1 MKYSLIILFAIV
13 SVIGYGQKQGSGGLP
28 KSLKYEQLFKN
39 IDKRTFDVP
48 NIDALR
54 AEDELTDHTGTG
66 PWRFGFNNYTS
77 LTLLNSGSWFELEN
91 GGRIWFLKLTCEQA
105 LTINLSFINS
115 EIPDGNELFVF
126 NESRDFILGKFEQEH
141 LYNGQLGVELVP
153 GSTVIV
159 EYFVKKDNP
168 NGSLEISTVT
178 HGYRTADEFQEK
190 AFGSSGACNMNV
202 NCPDGL
208 PWQPER
214 NSALML
220 VSGSNGFCSGALINN
235 TLNDGKPYV
244 LTANHCYSNPTN
256 WIFRFNWQAT
266 NCNNPN
272 SSPSFNS
279 ISGATLRSR
288 RTPSDFCLVE
298 ITGGLE
304 SNSVPLNFN
313 PYFAGWNN
321 SNAPPTSS
329 VSIHHPSGD
338 IKKISFDDA
347 PAVSSQAMG
356 SSEPNATWTV
366 EWDRNTTTEGGSS
379 GAPLFDQNH
388 RIIGQLW
395 GGGASCSNLSASD
408 FYGRLHNSWEPNNS
422 TSTNQLKFWLDPND
436 TGAEFIDGYDPS
448 NATPIAVDPSITNPQ
463 GVSGTFCGAQVTPS
477 FSIQNNGQQTLTSV
491 TVTYGFDGNLN
502 QIYNWTG
509 NLPQW
514 QSTVITLPTAVLT
527 AGNHTFGASISNPN
541 AGQTDENTTNN
552 SVNSSF
558 NVVIGGQAVQLNLS
572 LDCYGSETTWELQDE
587 TSTAIYSGSGYEDD
601 EPGLVTQDP
610 WCLNDGCYTYYIM
623 DSYGDGMDGGFW
635 CQEDGSVSIV
645 FDGEVLAEIL
655 ESEADFGDQTSL
667 QFCIGVSGVEW
678 FINKGFEVYP
688 NPFTSFIQV
697 NLNELAVSELVL
709 LDIAGKEVLRKAVE
723 GNKVQLELGDGLS
736 SGTYLIQVKM
746 KDGSIKTKKVNKV

>member
-1 MKYSLIILFAIV
+1 
-13 SVIGYGQKQGSGGLP
+13 
-28 KSLKYEQLFKN
+28 
-39 IDKRTFDVP
+39 
-48 NIDALR
+48 
-54 AEDELTDHTGTG
+54 
-66 PWRFGFNNYTS
+66 
-77 LTLLNSGSWFELEN
+77 
-91 GGRIWFLKLTCEQA
+91 
-105 LTINLSFINS
+105 
-115 EIPDGNELFVF
+115 
-126 NESRDFILGKFEQEH
+126 
-141 LYNGQLGVELVP
+141 
-153 GSTVIV
+153 
-159 EYFVKKDNP
+159 
-168 NGSLEISTVT
+168 
-178 HGYRTADEFQEK
+178 
-190 AFGSSGACNMNV
+190 
-202 NCPDGL
+202 
-208 PWQPER
+208 
-214 NSALML
+214 
-220 VSGSNGFCSGALINN
+220 
-235 TLNDGKPYV
+235 
-244 LTANHCYSNPTN
+244 
-256 WIFRFNWQAT
+256 
-266 NCNNPN
+266 
-272 SSPSFNS
+272 
-279 ISGATLRSR
+279 
-288 RTPSDFCLVE
+288 
-298 ITGGLE
+298 
-304 SNSVPLNFN
+304 
-313 PYFAGWNN
+313 
-321 SNAPPTSS
+321 
-329 VSIHHPSGD
+329 
-338 IKKISFDDA
+338 
-347 PAVSSQAMG
+347 
-356 SSEPNATWTV
+356 
-366 EWDRNTTTEGGSS
+366 
-379 GAPLFDQNH
+379 
-388 RIIGQLW
+388 
-395 GGGASCSNLSASD
+395 
-408 FYGRLHNSWEPNNS
+408 
-422 TSTNQLKFWLDPND
+422 
-436 TGAEFIDGYDPS
+436 
-448 NATPIAVDPSITNPQ
+448 
-463 GVSGTFCGAQVTPS
+463 
-477 FSIQNNGQQTLTSV
+477 SIQNNGQQTLTSV

>member
-1 MKYSLIILFAIV
+1 MRKATLLVFLFAGFFT
-13 SVIGYGQKQGSGGLP
+13 SAQQGDGGKPYGPKNPLP
-28 KSLKYEQLFKN
+28 
-39 IDKRTFDVP
+39 IDKTIFFQEPD
-48 NIDALR
+48 IEALR
-54 AEDELTDHTGTG
+54 AEDATTDNTGTA
-66 PWRFGFNNYTS
+66 PWRFGFNNETQ
-77 LTLLNSGSWFELEN
+77 LNLHNSGSWFELAN
-91 GGRIWFLKLTCEQA
+91 GNKLWLLKISCKNA
-105 LTINLSFINS
+105 LTINLTFSNLS
-115 EIPDGNELFVF
+115 IPEGNALYVY
-126 NESRDFILGKFEQEH
+126 NTNKDFILGKFTARHTYQGE
-141 LYNGQLGVELVP
+141 LGTELIP
-153 GSTVIV
+153 GSSVIV
-159 EYFVKKDNP
+159 EYFVAKNNP
-168 NGSLEISTVT
+168 TGSLNIQRVT

-190 AFGSSGACNMNV
+190 AFGGSGACNMNV

-313 PYFAGWNN
+313 PYFAGWNS

-395 GGGASCSNLSASD
+395 GGGASCSNLSAPD
-408 FYGRLHNSWEPNNS
+408 YYGRLHNSWEPNNS

-448 NATPIAVDPSITNPQ
+448 NATPIAVDPSITDPQ
-463 GVSGTFCGAQVTPS
+463 GVSGTFCEAQVTPS
-477 FSIQNNGQQTLTSV
+477 FSIQNNGQQTLTSL

-587 TSTAIYSGSGYEDD
+587 TSTAIFSGSGYEDD
-601 EPGLVTQDP
+601 EPGLVTLDP

-635 CQEDGSVSIV
+635 CPDGSVSIV
-645 FDGEVLAEIL
+645 FDGDVLAEIP

-667 QFCIGVSGVEW
+667 QFCIGFSGVEW
-678 FINKGFEVYP
+678 SLNKGPEVYP
-688 NPFTSFIQV
+688 NPLMEGLLNVRTGFNSSSQV
-697 NLNELAVSELVL
+697 RLISATGQLLFAKTCPSNTTQLDVSMLGQGVYFVEIVSDTQRKLV
-709 LDIAGKEVLRKAVE
+709 KF
-723 GNKVQLELGDGLS
+723 
-736 SGTYLIQVKM
+736 
-746 KDGSIKTKKVNKV
+746 IKTK